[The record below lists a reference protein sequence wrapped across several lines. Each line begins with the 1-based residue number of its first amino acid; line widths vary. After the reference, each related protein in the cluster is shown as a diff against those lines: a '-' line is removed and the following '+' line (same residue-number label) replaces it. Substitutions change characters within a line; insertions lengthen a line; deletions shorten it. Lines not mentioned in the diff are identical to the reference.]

1 MMIFFVKKNFFN
13 FQLTRKSQCRGEI
26 KSIYITILSYTY
38 IYIYTYIMY
47 IHIHRYIYNVNLKK
61 NRTCDIIFTTDKILL
76 YIETLYIVSH
86 SLFEHQYNLNKDR
99 QCIISKVYLILDR
112 KKKKKT

>member
-1 MMIFFVKKNFFN
+1 
-13 FQLTRKSQCRGEI
+13 
-26 KSIYITILSYTY
+26 
-38 IYIYTYIMY
+38 MY

-112 KKKKKT
+112 KKKKKNMIYLVTHANYQVCSTGLLDMSI